1 MWWLVLRRAM
11 DAARQ
16 QAEARYAA
24 AAMPLACQEIEQK
37 IGLISG
43 ANSALRQWMTGREFE
58 WLQGQIALLLW
69 HGGDDPAPFDHA
81 CFSAPHQSMF
91 ILTPSGARPNPKTL
105 GITGFTYK
113 EYREYRTGKKKID
126 TPIHGLTVGEYN
138 ILRDQNK
145 ISSDMPYVH
154 QEYPKMVYKGSE
166 SKVVENAH
174 EHQSAR
180 AAGYFNADE
189 VFGK

>member
-1 MWWLVLRRAM
+1 MRLSGLQRAM
-11 DAARQ
+11 DASRNQ
-16 QAEARYAA
+16 EAAYNAF
-24 AAMPLACQEIEQK
+24 K
-37 IGLISG
+37 IALLSG
-43 ANSALRQWMTGREFE
+43 ANSARRQWMTGREFE

-69 HGGDDPAPFDHA
+69 HGGDDPVPFNYA
-81 CFSAPHQSMF
+81 EIQKPTHQSTF
-91 ILTPSGARPNPKTL
+91 ILTPSGAKPKPEPNPKPSDVSRL
-105 GITGFTYK
+105 SYK
-113 EYREYRTGKKKID
+113 EYVEYRPGKKKIAMSSQ
-126 TPIHGLTVGEYN
+126 GMTVGEYN
-138 ILRDQNK
+138 IWRDQTETSNLT
-145 ISSDMPYVH
+145 PYVH

>member
-43 ANSALRQWMTGREFE
+43 ANSARRQWMTGREFE

-69 HGGDDPAPFDHA
+69 HGGDDPVPFNYA
-81 CFSAPHQSMF
+81 EIQKPTHQSTF
-91 ILTPSGARPNPKTL
+91 ILTPSGAKPKPEPNPKPSDVSRL
-105 GITGFTYK
+105 SYK
-113 EYREYRTGKKKID
+113 EYVEYRPGKKKIAM
-126 TPIHGLTVGEYN
+126 
-138 ILRDQNK
+138 
-145 ISSDMPYVH
+145 SS
-154 QEYPKMVYKGSE
+154 QG
-166 SKVVENAH
+166 
-174 EHQSAR
+174 
-180 AAGYFNADE
+180 
-189 VFGK
+189 